1 MQRKR
6 ALITG
11 ITGQD
16 GSYLAELLVEK
27 GYAVTGMMRRTSSPT
42 TSRIQNLLLN
52 GKIQIVEGDLS
63 DGHSIKHALDVA
75 SPDEVY
81 NLAAMSHVRSSFDMP
96 EYTAE
101 VNGVAVL
108 RFLEQIKTFYPQARF
123 YQASTSELFGKT
135 TGFPQNEKTPFHPR
149 SPYGIAKLYA
159 FWSVVNYREA
169 YGLYACNGI
178 LFNHESPR
186 RGEEF
191 VSRKISK
198 AVAKIALGKQDHLL
212 LGNLDAKR
220 DWGYAKEFV
229 VGMWQMLQQE
239 KPEDF
244 VLATGKTQTV
254 REFVEKA
261 FKEVGIFLSWQGAGV
276 KEEGIDSK
284 SGKVLVSI
292 CPDLFRPAEVDILL
306 GDPSKAEQKLGW
318 KASISFEELVA
329 LMVKS
334 DYKACS

>member
-63 DGHSIKHALDVA
+63 DGHSIKHALDIA